1 MFLLHEGMPLHPLG
15 VALCFFIF
23 ALLAVSTLIS
33 TLKKGNKPMAG
44 LMVVSVAFLVYAGI
58 IAIQVPAQ

>member
-1 MFLLHEGMPLHPLG
+1 MFLLHEGMPLHPIAVGLI
-15 VALCFFIF
+15 FFVF

-44 LMVVSVAFLVYAGI
+44 LMVVSVGFLVYAGI
-58 IAIQVPAQ
+58 IAIQVPAH

>member
-1 MFLLHEGMPLHPLG
+1 MFLLHEGMPLHPTAVGLI
-15 VALCFFIF
+15 FFIF

-44 LMVVSVAFLVYAGI
+44 LMVVSVAFLIYAGT
-58 IAIQVPAQ
+58 IAIRVPSH